1 MSGPYD
7 AVLRLR
13 RREMDDYGVAI
24 SGAREQLD
32 RISDAKTRSIEEMKR
47 QSRLGADDPLLASHH
62 YLARMRRQRE
72 ELAHAEVQ
80 ADAARERLRNE
91 AAQALA
97 SLRATEESAEQHQA
111 EEDLAVAR
119 KEQGEFDD
127 LSAAR
132 LARSGK

>member
-32 RISDAKTRSIEEMKR
+32 RISDAKVRSTEEMKR
-47 QSRLGADDPLLASHH
+47 QSRLGAADPLLSSHL

-72 ELAHAEVQ
+72 DLVRAEAE
-80 ADAARERLRNE
+80 ADATLELLRKE

-111 EEDLAVAR
+111 EEDLAIAR

-132 LARSGK
+132 LSRSRK